1 MYLSPMASP
10 LEKKVAKSS
19 NSYYCKCC
27 DYITSKKFNWLKHLN
42 TQKHLKKC
50 HLASPD
56 NAQKV
61 AKSSNYFF
69 CQTCNK
75 KYKSRNGLWKHSKK
89 CKKVVNVEKTKTHT
103 IINNITNIQNTNNYI
118 NVNLFLDEHCKN
130 AKTLKDF
137 VDSINLTIKDL
148 DYTTKNGY
156 MEGMSNILSK
166 QLEDLSPTDRPIHST
181 DEKRLKFMVK
191 NEKGWVKDD
200 GTQISNAV
208 TNTKFKLVNT
218 LTDWEKENPDYNND
232 PKKLDIWQK
241 SLSAI
246 SPEPS
251 IKEKCDKAIKKKLA
265 KLASIKEAMKSI
277 KE

>member
-1 MYLSPMASP
+1 MASP

-19 NSYYCKCC
+19 NSYYCKYC

-69 CQTCNK
+69 CQNCNK

-89 CKKVVNVEKTKTHT
+89 CKKVVNVEKPKTHT

-130 AKTLKDF
+130 ALTLKDF
-137 VDSINLTIKDL
+137 VNSINLSIQDL

-156 MEGMSNILSK
+156 TEGMSSILTK
-166 QLEDLSPTDRPIHST
+166 QLGDLSPTDRPIHST
-181 DEKRLKFMVK
+181 DEKRLKFMIK
-191 NEKGWVKDD
+191 NEGGWVKDD
-200 GTQISNAV
+200 GTQINNVVS
-208 TNTKFKLVNT
+208 NTKFKLVNT
-218 LTDWEKENPDYNND
+218 LSEWEKENPDYNND

-251 IKEKCDKAIKKKLA
+251 IKDKCDKAIKKKLA
-265 KLASIKEAMKSI
+265 KLASIKEAMESI

>member
-1 MYLSPMASP
+1 MSHLD
-10 LEKKVAKSS
+10 KKTSKTS
-19 NSYYCKCC
+19 NSYLCQCC
-27 DYITSKKFNWLKHLN
+27 DYKTSRKNNWERHLLSKKHQKLCHQNVTCVLKNEQKTSKIFSCEHCGKN
-42 TQKHLKKC
+42 
-50 HLASPD
+50 
-56 NAQKV
+56 
-61 AKSSNYFF
+61 
-69 CQTCNK
+69 
-75 KYKSRNGLWKHSKK
+75 YKSRMGIYRH
-89 CKKVVNVEKTKTHT
+89 KKVCVPVNMKVDSKQPP
-103 IINNITNIQNTNNYI
+103 IIQNITNNITTNNYL
-118 NVNLFLDEHCKN
+118 NVNLFLDEHCAN
-130 AKTLKDF
+130 AQTLKDF
-137 VDSINLTIKDL
+137 VDGITLSLQDL

-156 MEGMSNILSK
+156 IEGMSNILSK

-191 NEKGWVKDD
+191 NEEGWVKDD

-218 LTDWEKENPDYNND
+218 LTEWEKENPGYNNN
-232 PKKLDIWQK
+232 PKKLNTWQK

-265 KLASIKEAMKSI
+265 KLASIKEAMNSV

>member
-1 MYLSPMASP
+1 MASP
-10 LEKKVAKSS
+10 LEKKRVKTSIY
-19 NSYYCKCC
+19 NYCKFC
-27 DYITSKKFNWLKHLN
+27 DYTASQKSNWERHLLTKKHK
-42 TQKHLKKC
+42 KKC
-50 HLASPD
+50 HLSVTCV
-56 NAQKV
+56 QKNEY
-61 AKSSNYFF
+61 KTSKNYS
-69 CQTCNK
+69 CEQCGK
-75 KYKSRNGLWKHSKK
+75 CYKSRNGLWKHSKK
-89 CKKVVNVEKTKTHT
+89 CKKVVNVEKPKTHT

-265 KLASIKEAMKSI
+265 KLASIKEAMNSV

>member
-1 MYLSPMASP
+1 MSP
-10 LEKKVAKSS
+10 LDKKTSKTS
-19 NSYYCKCC
+19 NSFFCQCC
-27 DYITSKKFNWLKHLN
+27 DYKTSRKNNWERHLLSKKHQKKCNQNVTFVPKNEQKTSKIFSCEICGKN
-42 TQKHLKKC
+42 
-50 HLASPD
+50 
-56 NAQKV
+56 
-61 AKSSNYFF
+61 
-69 CQTCNK
+69 
-75 KYKSRNGLWKHSKK
+75 YKSRMGIYRHKK
-89 CKKVVNVEKTKTHT
+89 ICILANMKEECKQPPPV
-103 IINNITNIQNTNNYI
+103 IQNITNITNNNYL

-130 AKTLKDF
+130 AQTLKDF
-137 VDSINLTIKDL
+137 VDGITLSLQDL

-156 MEGMSNILSK
+156 IEGMSNILTK

-191 NEKGWVKDD
+191 KKEGWVKDD
-200 GTQISNAV
+200 GSQISKAV

-218 LTDWEKENPDYNND
+218 LTEWEKENPDYNNN
-232 PKKLDIWQK
+232 PKKLDTWQK

-265 KLASIKEAMKSI
+265 KLASIKEAMNSV

>member
-1 MYLSPMASP
+1 MSHLD
-10 LEKKVAKSS
+10 KKTSKMS
-19 NSYYCKCC
+19 NSYYCGIC
-27 DYITSKKFNWLKHLN
+27 DYSTSRKNNWERHLLSKKHQKKCNQNVTFVQKNEQKTSKIFSCEICGKN
-42 TQKHLKKC
+42 
-50 HLASPD
+50 
-56 NAQKV
+56 
-61 AKSSNYFF
+61 
-69 CQTCNK
+69 
-75 KYKSRNGLWKHSKK
+75 YKSRMGIYRHKK
-89 CKKVVNVEKTKTHT
+89 TCVLVNKKEECKQTPHV
-103 IINNITNIQNTNNYI
+103 IQNITNITTNNYL

-130 AKTLKDF
+130 AQTLKDF
-137 VDSINLTIKDL
+137 VDGITLSLQDL

-156 MEGMSNILSK
+156 IEGMSNILSK

-191 NEKGWVKDD
+191 NEDGWVKDD

-218 LTDWEKENPDYNND
+218 LSEWEKENPDYNNN
-232 PKKLDIWQK
+232 PTKLDTWQK

-265 KLASIKEAMKSI
+265 KLASIQDAMKSI
-277 KE
+277 KD